1 MKNKTKVIVAILSFV
16 AIFIITSKPTKVE
29 GAKIDYIPTIYIHGH
44 GAGAHSTDDMISYA
58 QSHSHATRALLV
70 VVDRRGIVHFYG
82 TMDKNT
88 YRPTVQLV
96 FKDNMNTNFNVT
108 SGWLHE
114 IMVQLKQN
122 YGVTKFNVVA
132 HSMGNMTFLYYMLNY
147 GKNKNLPQLNKQVDI
162 AGHYDGIA
170 GIKDKP
176 NSNWFTK
183 SGRPAYMT
191 FDYEHALKLRK
202 NYPDKQ
208 VSILNFYGNLENGTN
223 TDGRVSTVSARS
235 IKYIL
240 RGRYKSY
247 RQVKITGYMGEH
259 SMLHENPKVDRIMG
273 KFLWD

>member
-1 MKNKTKVIVAILSFV
+1 MAIISLSM
-16 AIFIITSKPTKVE
+16 PTKVSA
-29 GAKIDYIPTIYIHGH
+29 AKSDYIPTVYIHGH

-58 QSHSHATRALLV
+58 QRNNYATRALLV
-70 VVDRRGIVHFYG
+70 VVDRNGIAHFYG

-88 YRPTVQLV
+88 YRPTVQVV
-96 FKDNMNTNFNVT
+96 FRDNMNTNFNVT
-108 SGWLHE
+108 SGWVHE

-122 YGVTKFNVVA
+122 YGVQKFNVVA

-147 GKNKNLPQLNKQVDI
+147 GKNKKLPQLMKQVDI

-176 NSNWFTK
+176 NANWFMK
-183 SGRPAYMT
+183 SGRPAYIT
-191 FDYEHALKLRK
+191 FDYGHALKLRK
-202 NYPDKQ
+202 NYPSNQ
-208 VSILNFYGNLENGTN
+208 VDVLNFYGNLDDGTN

-247 RQVKITGYMGEH
+247 RQVKISGYMGEH
-259 SMLHENPKVDRIMG
+259 SRLHENPRVDKIMG
-273 KFLWD
+273 NFLWGK

>member
-1 MKNKTKVIVAILSFV
+1 MKNKIKLIFALILFMSLLVISM
-16 AIFIITSKPTKVE
+16 PTKVS
-29 GAKIDYIPTIYIHGH
+29 ASKSDYIPTVYIHGH
-44 GAGAHSTDDMISYA
+44 GAGARSTDDMISYA
-58 QSHSHATRALLV
+58 QSHAHATRALLV
-70 VVDRRGIVHFYG
+70 IVDRRGNAHFYG
-82 TMDKNT
+82 TMNKNT
-88 YRPTVQLV
+88 YRPTIQVV

-114 IMVQLKQN
+114 IMSQLKRD
-122 YGVTKFNVVA
+122 YGVTELNAVA
-132 HSMGNMTFLYYMLNY
+132 HSMGNMTLLYYMLNY
-147 GKNKNLPQLNKQVDI
+147 GKNKNLPQLKKQVDI

-202 NYPDKQ
+202 NYPNKQ
-208 VSILNFYGNLENGTN
+208 VDILNFYGNLDNGTN

-235 IKYIL
+235 IKYVL

-247 RQVKITGYMGEH
+247 RQVKISGYMGEH
-259 SMLHENPKVDRIMG
+259 SMLHENPKVDRIMD
-273 KFLWD
+273 KFLWSD

>member
-1 MKNKTKVIVAILSFV
+1 MKKLKVFIAIIAFL
-16 AIFIITSKPTKVE
+16 AIFNVSKPTNVQ
-29 GAKIDYIPTIYIHGH
+29 AASSDYIPTIYLHGH
-44 GAGAHSTDDMISYA
+44 GAGARSTDDMINFA
-58 QSHSHATRALLV
+58 QTHFHATRALLV
-70 VVDRRGIVHFYG
+70 VVDRQGVPHFFG
-82 TMDKNT
+82 TMDKST
-88 YRPTVQLV
+88 YRPIVQVV

-114 IMVQLKQN
+114 IMTQLKQN
-122 YGVTKFNVVA
+122 YGVTKFNAVA
-132 HSMGNMTFLYYMLNY
+132 HSMGNMTLLYYMLNY
-147 GKNKNLPQLNKQVDI
+147 GKDKNLPQLNKQVDI

-176 NSNWFTK
+176 NSNWFMK
-183 SGRPAYMT
+183 SGRPAYIT
-191 FDYEHALKLRK
+191 YDYQHALKLRK
-202 NYPDKQ
+202 NYPYKQ
-208 VSILNFYGNLENGTN
+208 VKILNFYGNLSNGTN

-273 KFLWD
+273 DFLWNK